1 MRNES
6 VKYKLQSRG
15 NLKIKRQINQIIL
28 IYKFIMYISVLRAQL
43 IEVKTLKKVG
53 FSFIPNPFLHF
64 E

>member
-6 VKYKLQSRG
+6 VKYKLQPKG
-15 NLKIKRQINQIIL
+15 NLKIKRYINQIIL
-28 IYKFIMYISVLRAQL
+28 INKIIMYILALRAQL
-43 IEVKTLKKVG
+43 IEVKTLQEVR

>member
-6 VKYKLQSRG
+6 VKYKLHSKG
-15 NLKIKRQINQIIL
+15 NYKIKRYINQIIL
-28 IYKFIMYISVLRAQL
+28 IYKIIMYISALRAQI
-43 IEVKTLKKVG
+43 IEAKILQEVR

>member
-6 VKYKLQSRG
+6 VKYKLQPKG
-15 NLKIKRQINQIIL
+15 NLKILKYINQIIL
-28 IYKFIMYISVLRAQL
+28 IYKIIIYISALRAQL
-43 IEVKTLKKVG
+43 IEVKILQEVR

>member
-6 VKYKLQSRG
+6 VKYKLQPRG
-15 NLKIKRQINQIIL
+15 NLKIKRYINQIIL
-28 IYKFIMYISVLRAQL
+28 IYKIIMYISTLRAQL
-43 IEVKTLKKVG
+43 IEVKTLQKVR